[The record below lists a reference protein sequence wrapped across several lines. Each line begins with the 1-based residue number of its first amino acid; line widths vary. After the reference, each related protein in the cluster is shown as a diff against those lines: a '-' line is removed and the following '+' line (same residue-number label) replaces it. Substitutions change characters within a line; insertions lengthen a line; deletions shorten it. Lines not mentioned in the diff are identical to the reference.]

1 MTNADIDILLSEI
14 NKDNG
19 FTNLCQSDVKYLT
32 NEVDVVDAIKITEI
46 SPIEVGKVIS
56 KTIEALRE
64 KNSNKIISKIL
75 FAIKTTE
82 SCKLNAVH
90 VSDIHEMLDLLD
102 EDIQCIWG
110 ISTNNNLIGGS
121 LEIIVAIG
129 FKNIV

>member
-1 MTNADIDILLSEI
+1 MTDGDIDVLLSEI
-14 NKDNG
+14 NENNG

-32 NEVDVVDAIKITEI
+32 FEIDVVDAIKITGVN
-46 SPIEVGKVIS
+46 PIEAGKVIS
-56 KTIEALRE
+56 KSIEALRD
-64 KNSNKIISKIL
+64 KNNDKTISKIL

-82 SCKLNAVH
+82 NCKLNAEFITE
-90 VSDIHEMLDLLD
+90 IHEILDLLD

-110 ISTNNNLIGGS
+110 ISTNNNLIEGP